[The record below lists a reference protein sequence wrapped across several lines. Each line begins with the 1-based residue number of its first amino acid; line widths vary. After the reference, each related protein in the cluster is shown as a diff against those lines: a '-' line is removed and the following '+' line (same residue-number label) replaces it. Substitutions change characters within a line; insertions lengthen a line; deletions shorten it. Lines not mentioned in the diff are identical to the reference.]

1 MARPVQPPKPKGA
14 PGEVQPEETGGS
26 AAQGED
32 GYRCDICGAA
42 MLEAHC
48 KLRCPACGY
57 TRDCSDP

>member
-1 MARPVQPPKPKGA
+1 MAQTAQPPEPKNA
-14 PGEVQPEETGGS
+14 PGEAPPKEVAF
-26 AAQGED
+26 AASGED
-32 GYRCDICGAA
+32 GYLCDICGAA